1 MALCLPTRRRRKRDR
16 GRIQQ
21 DDSEDTGGC
30 HRAVQSACG
39 DTTIWQGE
47 KLMDK
52 RKAKRL
58 QSAGWK
64 VGSVKE
70 FLGLSDAESAI
81 IELKLE
87 LAGAV
92 KEHRCRRAMTQQQ
105 LGKLLGSSQSRIA
118 KMEAGDAS
126 VSIDLMV
133 RSLLRMGATRN
144 DVAACI
150 ATPSRRRAA

>member
-1 MALCLPTRRRRKRDR
+1 
-16 GRIQQ
+16 
-21 DDSEDTGGC
+21 
-30 HRAVQSACG
+30 
-39 DTTIWQGE
+39 
-47 KLMDK
+47 MDK

-58 QSAGWK
+58 LSAGWK
-64 VGSVKE
+64 AGSTKE
-70 FLGLSDAESAI
+70 FLGLSDEECAI

-92 KEHRCRRAMTQQQ
+92 KEQRCRRAMTQQQ

-144 DVAACI
+144 DVATCF

>member
-1 MALCLPTRRRRKRDR
+1 
-16 GRIQQ
+16 
-21 DDSEDTGGC
+21 
-30 HRAVQSACG
+30 
-39 DTTIWQGE
+39 
-47 KLMDK
+47 MDK

-70 FLGLSDAESAI
+70 FLGLSDEESAI

-92 KEHRCRRAMTQQQ
+92 KEHRRRRVMTQQQ

-118 KMEAGDAS
+118 KIEAADAS

>member
-1 MALCLPTRRRRKRDR
+1 MDR
-16 GRIQQ
+16 
-21 DDSEDTGGC
+21 
-30 HRAVQSACG
+30 
-39 DTTIWQGE
+39 
-47 KLMDK
+47 

-64 VGSVKE
+64 AGSVKE
-70 FLGLSDAESAI
+70 FLGLSDEESAI

-92 KEHRCRRAMTQQQ
+92 KEHRRRRAMTQQQ

>member
-1 MALCLPTRRRRKRDR
+1 
-16 GRIQQ
+16 
-21 DDSEDTGGC
+21 
-30 HRAVQSACG
+30 
-39 DTTIWQGE
+39 
-47 KLMDK
+47 MDK

-70 FLGLSDAESAI
+70 FLALSDGESAI

-133 RSLLRMGATRN
+133 RSLLRMGASRK

>member
-1 MALCLPTRRRRKRDR
+1 MAHCLPTRRRRKRDR

-30 HRAVQSACG
+30 HRAVQSAYG
-39 DTTIWQGE
+39 DTTSWQGE
-47 KLMDK
+47 TLMDK

-70 FLGLSDAESAI
+70 FLGLSDEESAI

-92 KEHRCRRAMTQQQ
+92 KEHRCRRAM
-105 LGKLLGSSQSRIA
+105 
-118 KMEAGDAS
+118 M
-126 VSIDLMV
+126 
-133 RSLLRMGATRN
+133 
-144 DVAACI
+144 
-150 ATPSRRRAA
+150 